1 MMFGRFTGD
10 ARAVVKDALEE
21 AREGG
26 ARSVEAEHLLLA
38 IASRPGDAAGACLAE
53 AGLDREAILAAL
65 EAEEVHSLAAAG
77 VSRAAFDL
85 PPPAP
90 AASPPR
96 VGASAKLALGR
107 GHRAASDRGDRAIV
121 AGHLLLGVLAAERGT
136 VARALA
142 LSGVDRDDLARSVG
156 EAIAGR

>member
-1 MMFGRFTGD
+1 MMLGRFTSGAKD
-10 ARAVVKDALEE
+10 VVKDALEE
-21 AREGG
+21 ARESG

-38 IASRPGDAAGACLAE
+38 IAGRRGDAAAACLAE
-53 AGLDREAILAAL
+53 AGLDREAVLAAL

-77 VSRAAFDL
+77 VARAAFDL

-90 AASPPR
+90 GASPPR
-96 VGASAKLALGR
+96 VGESVKLALGR
-107 GHRAASDRGDRAIV
+107 GHRAAAGRGDRAIV

-136 VARALA
+136 VPRALA
-142 LSGVDRDDLARSVG
+142 LSGIDRDELAAAVG